1 MVIKLNKHLS
11 KIYSTFDRED
21 INKIIFI
28 FCLTF
33 ICSITELISI
43 GLIIPILHLFSGG
56 QLEIDLIQIPKL
68 FNNSSNEALYLI
80 LSIFLVVYFVKFSLN
95 KILIKKQN
103 SFSHFLFAKTSK
115 KFFRL
120 YLNKNFSFFIK
131 NNSSDLIRN
140 VLSECNL
147 FSTGVVFYLVQLLS
161 ELIFFTFISIF
172 LIYYNFQISLI
183 VIILFTLIGSYLFQ
197 RNAKN
202 LKMWGNKRHYHSAQ
216 SLKQLQQSFEVL
228 ENL

>member
-1 MVIKLNKHLS
+1 M
-11 KIYSTFDRED
+11 
-21 INKIIFI
+21 
-28 FCLTF
+28 
-33 ICSITELISI
+33 
-43 GLIIPILHLFSGG
+43 IIPILHLFSGG

-80 LSIFLVVYFVKFSLN
+80 LLIFLIVYFVKFSLN

-147 FSTGVVFYLVQLLS
+147 FSMGVVFYLVQLLS
-161 ELIFFTFISIF
+161 EIIIFTFISIF

-183 VIILFTLIGSYLFQ
+183 VIILFTLIGAYLFQ
-197 RNAKN
+197 RNAKESKN
-202 LKMWGNKRHYHSAQ
+202 MGQ
-216 SLKQLQQSFEVL
+216 
-228 ENL
+228 